1 MLISLVVYCLLG
13 AIAGVLA
20 GLLGVGG
27 GIVIVPML
35 VFAFGWQNFPPD
47 VLMLMALGTS
57 MGSIM
62 FTSISSSLAHSRNK
76 GVQWDAVR
84 NITPGILIGT
94 FGPRL
99 HMITYTTYSA
109 NLMLR
114 ALGLSMYLA
123 CLGLEAGTHFFETV
137 MRPEGALW
145 LLLGFL
151 LTFVPVVLLG
161 IFALRILRI
170 DFGSVAGMLCG
181 SMANP
186 MALNYANDTIEGD
199 NPSVSYA
206 TVYPLCMFLRVIII
220 QVMLMIFL

>member
-1 MLISLVVYCLLG
+1 
-13 AIAGVLA
+13 
-20 GLLGVGG
+20 
-27 GIVIVPML
+27 
-35 VFAFGWQNFPPD
+35 
-47 VLMLMALGTS
+47 
-57 MGSIM
+57 
-62 FTSISSSLAHSRNK
+62 
-76 GVQWDAVR
+76 
-84 NITPGILIGT
+84 
-94 FGPRL
+94 
-99 HMITYTTYSA
+99 
-109 NLMLR
+109 MLR

-199 NPSVSYA
+199 NPSVSHA

-220 QVMLMIFL
+220 QVMLMLVL